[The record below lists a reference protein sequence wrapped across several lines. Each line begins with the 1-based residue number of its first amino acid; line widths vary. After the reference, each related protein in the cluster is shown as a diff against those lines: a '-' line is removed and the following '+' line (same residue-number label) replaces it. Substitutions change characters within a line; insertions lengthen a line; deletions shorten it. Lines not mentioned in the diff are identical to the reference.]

1 MTSSDDSTQNDIET
15 TRKELKQFPAPV
27 LERYEVALE
36 KLEGRLAEET
46 CQQWALEGLEIARK
60 TVRSWEAAAAFFD
73 ASVAVQR
80 QLPSG
85 QFLKWAKTGTSL
97 CEDSPSLAV
106 AYFTSSP
113 KAMLRLRPRYIDD
126 WANVCRALYRGT
138 WKSSALACRL
148 FEATPDL
155 LETLSFEEFC
165 HFGEFLEI
173 LSRRS
178 YDQAGD
184 ALNAGIDLFPKITGD
199 VDRFV
204 NLAQIVAE
212 KSWRDTAVLF
222 DSATAA
228 LVELG
233 ATYRAP
239 LISLARQ
246 LVITGVSDAA
256 AILRDGA
263 NTVNRVPADNRDR
276 LLEMTDGIA
285 AVSAP
290 SAPAFLKIVPDIL
303 ERVTFDQMGQWQA
316 EGVRTAR
323 ESDEAAIRYFKLESP
338 ASQKML
344 DSLSSSIELSR
355 VRDVIQMYC
364 LALTGRTIDIQA
376 AQQLAEKN
384 IGWFQGELPTTEG
397 TTIYMPSVINRYT
410 TKEENFGFFK
420 VISTHQIGHIEFG
433 SFAFDFNTSSNLFD
447 DLRSRLPGA
456 TELKAAKAADEAAR
470 KKVSV
475 NPQVVVSGHEIA
487 VDTQQAASGQDT
499 EVQAPEFLTD
509 MSRFF
514 DLFQERRLALDVFTV
529 LESSRIDGY
538 VEELYPGVMRMY
550 DMVRVAALESRP
562 DVTDLP
568 AQEALVEFM
577 IRVSLGQVDDMLV
590 PTVHKTA
597 ARKLRKLIRQISSV
611 EARVEDAAEAAIRAY
626 SILIDVKNED
636 LEDDDYEQLEPEEE
650 EDNAD
655 EGEEDDVVDPE
666 EVIQQFMGMS
676 SPEGEGEG
684 EPEKGDE
691 SGDQEFEGEGEEDY
705 SSPQEVDYRGEFKP
719 ELSQLLSQMQMMENG
734 EMSEGGEM
742 EPITQ
747 EQLEEMMKN
756 APEMEMEQ
764 TEGEEGGDQQVS
776 EMIENLMKEL
786 QKRDPENQQF
796 QPGPSQHV
804 DEDGGPL
811 TATDPD
817 TFTYPEWD
825 FRANEYKAN
834 WCMVHEKIMADGE
847 PDFFRETLAE
857 NSGLVAQIKRQFEL
871 VIPEMYH
878 KQKRLEDGEEYDLDS
893 VLEAL
898 IDLRIGVS
906 PEEKLYWRRNKNERS
921 VAVAFLLDLSASTAE
936 AIDEAKKPSDDWGA
950 PDDPVEYMV
959 WLRSR
964 RSEGLRRTY
973 KRIVDVEKEGITLL
987 VNSLETLGDMYGIY
1001 GFSGYGRENVEFYTI
1016 KDIDEKFSDM
1026 VPRRIDRIAPLH
1038 ATRMGPAIRHTAAK
1052 LAEAEARSKFL
1063 FLISDG
1069 RPQDRGYSREGV
1081 EKEYAVHDTRQSLIE
1096 ARDMGITPFCLTVD
1110 KAGHDYMKT
1119 MMEDFSY
1126 EVLSDISLLPKRLPQ
1141 LYRNLTT

>member
-1 MTSSDDSTQNDIET
+1 MQNAIET
-15 TRKELKQFPAPV
+15 TRKELDQFPAPV

-36 KLEGRLAEET
+36 KLNGRLADET
-46 CQQWALEGLEIARK
+46 CQLWAQEGLEIASK
-60 TVRSWEAAAAFFD
+60 TVRSWEAAAEFFD

-106 AYFTSSP
+106 AYFKSSP

-184 ALNAGIDLFPKITGD
+184 ALGAGIDLFPKITGD
-199 VDRFV
+199 VDRFI

-212 KSWRDTAVLF
+212 KSWRETAVLF
-222 DSATAA
+222 DSATAS

-233 ATYRAP
+233 APHRAP
-239 LISLARQ
+239 LISLARR

-256 AILRDGA
+256 GVLRDGA
-263 NTVNRVPADNRDR
+263 NTVNKIPSDNRDR

-290 SAPAFLKIVPDIL
+290 AAPEFLKIVPEVL

-316 EGVRTAR
+316 EGLRSAR
-323 ESDEAAIRYFKLESP
+323 ESDEAAVMYFKLESP
-338 ASQKML
+338 ASQEML

-364 LALTGRTIDIQA
+364 LALTGRSIDVQA
-376 AQQLAEKN
+376 AAALAEKN

-397 TTIYMPSVINRYT
+397 TTIYMPSVINQYT
-410 TKEENFGFFK
+410 TKDQNFGFFK

-433 SFAFDFNTSSNLFD
+433 SFAFDFNIPSTLFE

-456 TELKAAKAADEAAR
+456 SELKTAKAADEVAQKAA
-470 KKVSV
+470 
-475 NPQVVVSGHEIA
+475 
-487 VDTQQAASGQDT
+487 AAPPEMIVFDHDPSAEPVLAAAEPI
-499 EVQAPEFLTD
+499 EVENREFLTD

-514 DLFQERRLALDVFTV
+514 DLFQERRLALDAFTV

-538 VEELYPGVMRMY
+538 VEELYPGVMTMY
-550 DMVRVAALESRP
+550 DMVRTASLEVRP

-568 AQEALVEFM
+568 AREALVEFM
-577 IRVSLGQVDDMLV
+577 IRVSLGQVNEMLV
-590 PTVHKTA
+590 PSEHLEV
-597 ARKLRKLIRQISSV
+597 ARKLRKLIRQVTSV
-611 EARVEDAAEAAIRAY
+611 EAMVEDAAEAAIRAY
-626 SILIDVKNED
+626 SILIDVKNE
-636 LEDDDYEQLEPEEE
+636 EVDDDDFEQLEPEEE
-650 EDNAD
+650 DESAED
-655 EGEEDDVVDPE
+655 EDDVVDPE
-666 EVIQQFMGMS
+666 QVIQQFMGQS
-676 SPEGEGEG
+676 SPDGEGEG
-684 EPEKGDE
+684 EPEEGDSSE
-691 SGDQEFEGEGEEDY
+691 PDLDSEGEGEEDY

-734 EMSEGGEM
+734 EISESGEM

-764 TEGEEGGDQQVS
+764 TEGEEGGDQEVS

-804 DEDGGPL
+804 NEDGGPL
-811 TATDPD
+811 TATEPD

-825 FRANEYKAN
+825 FRANEYKPN

-847 PDFFRETLAE
+847 PNFFRETLAE

-871 VIPEMYH
+871 VIPEMYR

-898 IDLRIGVS
+898 IDLKIGVS

-973 KRIVDVEKEGITLL
+973 KRIIDVEKEGITLL

-1016 KDIDEKFSDM
+1016 KDIDENFSDM

-1096 ARDMGITPFCLTVD
+1096 ARNMGITPFCLTVD

-1126 EVLSDISLLPKRLPQ
+1126 EVLPDISLLPKRLPQ

>member
-1 MTSSDDSTQNDIET
+1 MTSSDEPKQPAIEV
-15 TRKELKQFPAPV
+15 TRKELEQFPAPV
-27 LERYEVALE
+27 LERYEIALE
-36 KLEGRLAEET
+36 NLSGRLADET
-46 CQQWALEGLEIARK
+46 CQQWATEGLEIARM
-60 TVRSWEAAAAFFD
+60 TVRSWEAAAEFFD

-97 CEDSPSLAV
+97 CEDSPSLAI
-106 AYFTSSP
+106 AYFKSSP

-138 WKSSALACRL
+138 WKSSALSCRL

-184 ALNAGIDLFPKITGD
+184 ALGAGIELFPKITGD
-199 VDRFV
+199 VDRFI

-212 KSWRDTAVLF
+212 KSWRETAVLF
-222 DSATAA
+222 DSATAS

-233 ATYRAP
+233 PNHRAP
-239 LISLARQ
+239 LISLARR

-256 AILRDGA
+256 GMLRDGA
-263 NTVNRVPADNRDR
+263 NTVNRVPTDTRDR

-290 SAPAFLKIVPDIL
+290 AAPEFLKIVPEVL
-303 ERVTFDQMGQWQA
+303 ERVTFEQMGQWQS
-316 EGVRTAR
+316 EGIQTAR
-323 ESDEAAIRYFKLESP
+323 ESDESAISYFKLESP
-338 ASQKML
+338 RSQEML

-355 VRDVIQMYC
+355 VRDIIQMYC
-364 LALTGRTIDIQA
+364 LALTGRTIDVQA

-410 TKEENFGFFK
+410 TKDENFGFFK

-433 SFAFDFNTSSNLFD
+433 SFAFDFNIPSLLFD
-447 DLRSRLPGA
+447 DLRPRLPGA
-456 TELKAAKAADEAAR
+456 SELKAAKAADEAA
-470 KKVSV
+470 KKKTVEK
-475 NPQVVVSGHEIA
+475 PQAVVFGNEPSA
-487 VDTQQAASGQDT
+487 DQTAA
-499 EVQAPEFLTD
+499 EVTREAAEPETPEFLTD

-538 VEELYPGVMRMY
+538 VAELYPGVMEMY
-550 DMVRVAALESRP
+550 NIVRSAALESRP
-562 DVTDLP
+562 DITELP
-568 AQEALVEFM
+568 AREALVEFM
-577 IRVSLGQVDDMLV
+577 IRVSLDQVDDMMV
-590 PTVHKTA
+590 PAEHKDA
-597 ARKLRKLIRQISSV
+597 ARKLRRLIRKITSID
-611 EARVEDAAEAAIRAY
+611 AIVEDAAEASIRAY
-626 SILIDVKNED
+626 SILIDIDNDE
-636 LEDDDYEQLEPEEE
+636 LDDDEFEQLEPEEE
-650 EDNAD
+650 EDSSGTDD
-655 EGEEDDVVDPE
+655 EDVVDPE
-666 EVIQQFMGMS
+666 EVIQQFMGQP

-684 EPEKGDE
+684 DQEE
-691 SGDQEFEGEGEEDY
+691 STGEQEFEGEGEEDY

-719 ELSQLLSQMQMMENG
+719 ELSQLLSQMQMMESG
-734 EMSEGGEM
+734 EMTENGEM

-811 TATDPD
+811 TATEPD

-825 FRANEYKAN
+825 FRANEYKPD
-834 WCMVHEKIMADGE
+834 WCMVHEKIMTDGE
-847 PDFFRETLAE
+847 PNFFRETLAE
-857 NSGLVAQIKRQFEL
+857 NQGLVAQIKRQFEL
-871 VIPEMYH
+871 VIPEMYR
-878 KQKRLEDGEEYDLDS
+878 KQKRLEDGEEHDLDA

-898 IDLRIGVS
+898 IDLRVGVS
-906 PEEKLYWRRNKNERS
+906 PDEKLFWRRNKNERS

-987 VNSLETLGDMYGIY
+987 VNSLEALGDAYGIY

-1016 KDIDEKFSDM
+1016 KDIDEKFTDI

-1052 LAEAEARSKFL
+1052 LAEVEARSRFL

-1096 ARDMGITPFCLTVD
+1096 ARQAGITPFCLTVD

-1126 EVLSDISLLPKRLPQ
+1126 EVLPDISLLPKRLPQ

>member
-1 MTSSDDSTQNDIET
+1 
-15 TRKELKQFPAPV
+15 
-27 LERYEVALE
+27 
-36 KLEGRLAEET
+36 
-46 CQQWALEGLEIARK
+46 
-60 TVRSWEAAAAFFD
+60 
-73 ASVAVQR
+73 
-80 QLPSG
+80 
-85 QFLKWAKTGTSL
+85 
-97 CEDSPSLAV
+97 
-106 AYFTSSP
+106 
-113 KAMLRLRPRYIDD
+113 MLRLRPRYIDD

-184 ALNAGIDLFPKITGD
+184 ALNAGTDLFPKITGD
-199 VDRFV
+199 VDRFI

-212 KSWRDTAVLF
+212 KSWRETAVLF

-233 ATYRAP
+233 APHRAP
-239 LISLARQ
+239 LISLARR
-246 LVITGVSDAA
+246 LAITGVSDAA
-256 AILRDGA
+256 GILRDGA
-263 NTVNRVPADNRDR
+263 NTVNKVPADNRDR

-290 SAPAFLKIVPDIL
+290 AAPAFLKIVPEIL
-303 ERVTFDQMGQWQA
+303 ERVTFEQMGQWQS

-323 ESDEAAIRYFKLESP
+323 ESDEAAVTYFKLESP
-338 ASQKML
+338 ASQEML

-364 LALTGRTIDIQA
+364 LALTGHTIDVQA

-397 TTIYMPSVINRYT
+397 TTIYMPSVINKYT
-410 TKEENFGFFK
+410 SKEENFGFFK

-433 SFAFDFNTSSNLFD
+433 SFAFDFNTPSMLFD

-470 KKVSV
+470 KAAEK
-475 NPQVVVSGHEIA
+475 PQVVVFGHETPEEPSSTA
-487 VDTQQAASGQDT
+487 VDPVAET
-499 EVQAPEFLTD
+499 ETPEFLTD

-529 LESSRIDGY
+529 VESSRIDGY
-538 VEELYPGVMRMY
+538 VEELYPGVMGMY
-550 DMVRVAALESRP
+550 EMVRTAALESRP

-577 IRVSLGQVDDMLV
+577 IRVSLGQVDDMIV
-590 PTVHKTA
+590 PSAHKDA
-597 ARKLRKLIRQISSV
+597 ARKLRKLIRQISSI
-611 EARVEDAAEAAIRAY
+611 EARVEDAAEATIRAY
-626 SILIDVKNED
+626 SILIDIKNED

-650 EDNAD
+650 EDQSEENDD
-655 EGEEDDVVDPE
+655 EDVVDPD

-676 SPEGEGEG
+676 SPEGQGEG
-684 EPEKGDE
+684 EPEQGDE
-691 SGDQEFEGEGEEDY
+691 TGEQEFEGQGEEDY

-719 ELSQLLSQMQMMENG
+719 ELSQLLSQMQMMEGG

-811 TATDPD
+811 TATEPD

-825 FRANEYKAN
+825 FRANEYKPN
-834 WCMVHEKIMADGE
+834 WCMVHEKIMTDGE
-847 PDFFRETLAE
+847 PNFFRETLAE
-857 NSGLVAQIKRQFEL
+857 NAGLVAQIKRQFEL
-871 VIPEMYH
+871 VIPEMYR
-878 KQKRLEDGEEYDLDS
+878 KQKRLEDGEEYDLDA

-898 IDLRIGVS
+898 IDLKIGVS

-1016 KDIDEKFSDM
+1016 KDLDENFSDM

-1096 ARDMGITPFCLTVD
+1096 ARNLGITPFCLTVD

-1126 EVLSDISLLPKRLPQ
+1126 EVLPDISLLPKRLPQ

>member
-1 MTSSDDSTQNDIET
+1 MNSSDDAKQNAIET
-15 TRKELKQFPAPV
+15 TRKELDQFPAPV

-36 KLEGRLAEET
+36 KLNGRLADET
-46 CQQWALEGLEIARK
+46 CQLWAQEGLEIASK
-60 TVRSWEAAAAFFD
+60 TVRSWEAAAEFFD

-106 AYFTSSP
+106 AYFKSSP

-184 ALNAGIDLFPKITGD
+184 ALGAGIDLFPKITGD
-199 VDRFV
+199 VDRFI

-212 KSWRDTAVLF
+212 KSWRETAVLF
-222 DSATAA
+222 DSATAS

-233 ATYRAP
+233 APHRAP
-239 LISLARQ
+239 LISLARR

-256 AILRDGA
+256 GVLRDGA
-263 NTVNRVPADNRDR
+263 NTVNKIPSDNRDR

-290 SAPAFLKIVPDIL
+290 AAPEFLKIVPEVL

-316 EGVRTAR
+316 EGLRSAR
-323 ESDEAAIRYFKLESP
+323 ESDEAAVMYFKLESP
-338 ASQKML
+338 ASQEML

-364 LALTGRTIDIQA
+364 LALTGRSIDVQA
-376 AQQLAEKN
+376 AAALAEKN

-397 TTIYMPSVINRYT
+397 TTIYMPSVINQYT
-410 TKEENFGFFK
+410 TKDQNFGFFK

-433 SFAFDFNTSSNLFD
+433 SFAFDFNIPSTLFE

-456 TELKAAKAADEAAR
+456 SELKTAKAADEVAQKAAAA
-470 KKVSV
+470 
-475 NPQVVVSGHEIA
+475 Q
-487 VDTQQAASGQDT
+487 TQMDVFGDDPSAEPVQAAAEPI
-499 EVQAPEFLTD
+499 EVENREFLTD

-514 DLFQERRLALDVFTV
+514 DLFQERRLALDAFTV

-538 VEELYPGVMRMY
+538 VEELYPGVMTMY
-550 DMVRVAALESRP
+550 DMVRTASLEVRP

-568 AQEALVEFM
+568 AREALVEFM
-577 IRVSLGQVDDMLV
+577 IRVSLGQVNEMLV
-590 PTVHKTA
+590 PSEHLEV
-597 ARKLRKLIRQISSV
+597 ARKLRKLIRQVTSV
-611 EARVEDAAEAAIRAY
+611 EAMVEDAAEAAIRAY
-626 SILIDVKNED
+626 SILIDVKNE
-636 LEDDDYEQLEPEEE
+636 EVDDDDFEQLEPEEE
-650 EDNAD
+650 DESAED
-655 EGEEDDVVDPE
+655 EDDVVDPE
-666 EVIQQFMGMS
+666 QVIQQFMGQS
-676 SPEGEGEG
+676 SPDGEGEG
-684 EPEKGDE
+684 EPEEGDSSE
-691 SGDQEFEGEGEEDY
+691 PDLDSEGEGEEDY

-734 EMSEGGEM
+734 EISESGEM

-764 TEGEEGGDQQVS
+764 TEGEEGGDQEVS

-804 DEDGGPL
+804 NEDGGPL
-811 TATDPD
+811 TATEPD

-825 FRANEYKAN
+825 FRANEYKPN

-847 PDFFRETLAE
+847 PNFFRETLAE

-871 VIPEMYH
+871 VIPEMYR

-898 IDLRIGVS
+898 IDLKIGVS

-973 KRIVDVEKEGITLL
+973 KRIIDVEKEGITLL

-1016 KDIDEKFSDM
+1016 KDIDENFSDM

-1096 ARDMGITPFCLTVD
+1096 ARNMGITPFCLTVD

-1126 EVLSDISLLPKRLPQ
+1126 EVLPDISLLPKRLPQ

>member
-1 MTSSDDSTQNDIET
+1 MTSSDDPKQDAVKK
-15 TRKELKQFPAPV
+15 TRKELEQFPAPV
-27 LERYEVALE
+27 LERYEIALE
-36 KLEGRLAEET
+36 KLTGRLADET
-46 CQQWALEGLEIARK
+46 CQLWAHEGLEIARK
-60 TVRSWEAAAAFFD
+60 TVRSWEAAAEFFD
-73 ASVAVQR
+73 ASVDVQR

-106 AYFTSSP
+106 AFFNSSP
-113 KAMLRLRPRYIDD
+113 RAMLRLRPRYIDD

-184 ALNAGIDLFPKITGD
+184 ALAAGSILFPKITGD
-199 VDRFV
+199 VDRFI

-212 KSWRDTAVLF
+212 KSWRETAVLF

-233 ATYRAP
+233 TPHRAP
-239 LISLARQ
+239 LISLARR

-256 AILRDGA
+256 RVLRDGA

-276 LLEMTDGIA
+276 LLEMTDSIA

-290 SAPAFLKIVPDIL
+290 SAPEFLKIVPEIL

-316 EGVRTAR
+316 EGIKTAR
-323 ESDEAAIRYFKLESP
+323 ESEEAAVAYFKLESP
-338 ASQKML
+338 SSQEML

-355 VRDVIQMYC
+355 VRDVIQMYS
-364 LALTGRTIDIQA
+364 LALTGRSIDVQA
-376 AQQLAEKN
+376 AAQLTEKN

-433 SFAFDFNTSSNLFD
+433 SFAFDFNIPSNLFG
-447 DLRSRLPGA
+447 DLRPRLPGA
-456 TELKAAKAADEAAR
+456 SELKASKKAEEASRNKTAK
-470 KKVSV
+470 KPSV
-475 NPQVVVSGHEIA
+475 VIFGHEA
-487 VDTQQAASGQDT
+487 PVEREPVTTEPAA
-499 EVQAPEFLTD
+499 EIKPPVFLTD

-514 DLFQERRLALDVFTV
+514 DLFKERRLALDAFTV
-529 LESSRIDGY
+529 LESSRVDGSIAD
-538 VEELYPGVMRMY
+538 LYPGIMTMY
-550 DMVRVAALESRP
+550 TMVREASLDSRP
-562 DVTDLP
+562 DVTELP
-568 AQEALVEFM
+568 AREAMIEFM
-577 IRVSLGQVDDMLV
+577 IRVSLGQVDEMLV
-590 PTVHKTA
+590 PSQHIEA
-597 ARKLRKLIRQISSV
+597 ALKLRKLIRQVTNV
-611 EARVEDAAEAAIRAY
+611 EAIVEDAAEATIRAY
-626 SILIDVKNED
+626 SILIEIKNEE
-636 LEDDDYEQLEPEEE
+636 LDDDEFEQLEPE
-650 EDNAD
+650 D
-655 EGEEDDVVDPE
+655 EGNSGDDDDVVDHE
-666 EVIQQFMGMS
+666 QVIQQFMGQY
-676 SPEGEGEG
+676 SPDGEGDSQEEG
-684 EPEKGDE
+684 SD
-691 SGDQEFEGEGEEDY
+691 DQEFENEGEDDY
-705 SSPQEVDYRGEFKP
+705 TSPQDVDYRGEFKP

-742 EPITQ
+742 QQITQ

-811 TATDPD
+811 TATEPD
-817 TFTYPEWD
+817 TYTYPEWD
-825 FRANEYKAN
+825 FRANEYKPN

-847 PDFFRETLAE
+847 PNFFRETLAD
-857 NSGLVAQIKRQFEL
+857 NQGLVAQIKRQFEL
-871 VIPEMYH
+871 VIPEMYR
-878 KQKRLEDGEEYDLDS
+878 KQKRLEDGEEYDLDA

-898 IDLRIGVS
+898 IDLRVGVS
-906 PEEKLYWRRNKNERS
+906 PDEKLYWRRNKNERS

-987 VNSLETLGDMYGIY
+987 VNSLEALGDMYGIY

-1016 KDIDEKFSDM
+1016 KDLDEKFSDI

-1038 ATRMGPAIRHTAAK
+1038 ATRMGPAIRHATAK
-1052 LAEAEARSKFL
+1052 LAEAEARSRFL

-1096 ARDMGITPFCLTVD
+1096 ARDLGITPFCLTVD

-1126 EVLSDISLLPKRLPQ
+1126 EVLSDINLLPKRLPQ